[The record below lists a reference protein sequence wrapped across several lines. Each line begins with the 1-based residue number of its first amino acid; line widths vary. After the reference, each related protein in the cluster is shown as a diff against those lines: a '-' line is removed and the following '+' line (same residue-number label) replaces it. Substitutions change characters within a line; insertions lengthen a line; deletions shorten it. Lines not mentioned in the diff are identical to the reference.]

1 MEPCWSKIKTFLRSA
16 AARTVETLNTEFVN
30 AVASVTSQEA
40 RAWFLHGG
48 DSRPNGAVSKRRSRR
63 KPQDRKL
70 PLTRLDQAKSS
81 IDTDDDL
88 SASSP
93 ESCSVCVSCISSRLE
108 SARRMMK
115 RLSDP
120 TFLLADRSKIDEV

>member
-1 MEPCWSKIKTFLRSA
+1 
-16 AARTVETLNTEFVN
+16 
-30 AVASVTSQEA
+30 VASVTSQEA

-48 DSRPNGAVSKRRSRR
+48 YSRPNGAVSKRLSCR

-120 TFLLADRSKIDEV
+120 TFLLADRSSSLSDLTPWGGPDRIRARFDRFSRIFSR